1 MDSIIGRTILGY
13 KVIERI
19 GAGGF
24 GDVYKVER
32 NNIIGNVTRALKV
45 ITLPRDNEY
54 IEILNSMGGDR
65 EKADTYFHK
74 ELDRVVNEIRVFSM
88 ISEKDNHHIVSY
100 YESDVE
106 KVGEYKYNIYILM
119 EFLTPIDKWMQNNN
133 ITVENALDIGIGVAD
148 ALDICHKNGIIHR
161 DIKLSN
167 IFVSKDGVFK
177 IGDFGVSKNINNATM
192 AKTIKGT
199 PNYIAPEVYIGKNKY
214 DSSVDNYSLGI
225 LLYYLFNKLR
235 FPYYPNFPNEYTQ
248 EDSDKAFYKRMN
260 YEKLEAPVC
269 APLSVAN
276 IIKKAISERTKRY
289 SSAKDLS
296 KDLLE
301 AKSNLTQKE
310 LETKIGF
317 EPRAAVDEWV
327 ENDKERRLVQDLNGD
342 GESTVSFIEQGIT
355 VFEKREEDKTG
366 NLQKRKIIIA
376 ASVCVICIIVVAL
389 FAGKMFSDRQN
400 NGKSSATAET
410 SEQANESKSEAL
422 KENEESAMDALNANQ
437 SQQDEN
443 LNSESGANQVEP
455 NQNSEPEA
463 GQINNNQNPEN
474 VTVVETTK
482 KAKKKKQQ
490 QTTKAHVQETTSAP
504 KQNNVTQ
511 KPTQKPRQKPTQ
523 KPTQKKDEDFDFKSV
538 VE

>member
-119 EFLTPIDKWMQNNN
+119 EFLTPLDKWMQNNN

-199 PNYIAPEVYIGKNKY
+199 PNYIAPEVYIGKSKY

-225 LLYYLFNKLR
+225 LLYYLFNKSR
-235 FPYYPNFPNEYTQ
+235 FPYYPNFPNQSTQ
-248 EDSDKAFYKRMN
+248 ED
-260 YEKLEAPVC
+260 
-269 APLSVAN
+269 
-276 IIKKAISERTKRY
+276 
-289 SSAKDLS
+289 
-296 KDLLE
+296 
-301 AKSNLTQKE
+301 
-310 LETKIGF
+310 
-317 EPRAAVDEWV
+317 
-327 ENDKERRLVQDLNGD
+327 
-342 GESTVSFIEQGIT
+342 
-355 VFEKREEDKTG
+355 
-366 NLQKRKIIIA
+366 
-376 ASVCVICIIVVAL
+376 
-389 FAGKMFSDRQN
+389 
-400 NGKSSATAET
+400 
-410 SEQANESKSEAL
+410 
-422 KENEESAMDALNANQ
+422 
-437 SQQDEN
+437 
-443 LNSESGANQVEP
+443 
-455 NQNSEPEA
+455 
-463 GQINNNQNPEN
+463 
-474 VTVVETTK
+474 
-482 KAKKKKQQ
+482 
-490 QTTKAHVQETTSAP
+490 
-504 KQNNVTQ
+504 
-511 KPTQKPRQKPTQ
+511 
-523 KPTQKKDEDFDFKSV
+523 
-538 VE
+538 

>member
-13 KVIERI
+13 NVIERI

-32 NNIIGNVTRALKV
+32 NNIVGNVTRALKV

-54 IEILNSMGGDR
+54 IEILNSMGGDK

-88 ISEKDNHHIVSY
+88 ISEKDNHNIVSY

-119 EFLTPIDKWMQNNN
+119 EFLTPLDKWMQNNN

-167 IFVSKDGVFK
+167 IFVSKYGVFK

-260 YEKLEAPVC
+260 YEEVESPVC
-269 APLSVAN
+269 APECVAN
-276 IIKKAISERTKRY
+276 IIKKAISERAKRY
-289 SSAKDLS
+289 SSAKELS
-296 KDLLE
+296 KDLLD
-301 AKSNLTQKE
+301 AKSNLMQKE

-317 EPRAAVDEWV
+317 EPRVATDDWV

-342 GESTVSFIEQGIT
+342 SESTVSFIEQGIT
-355 VFEKREEDKTG
+355 IFEKEK
-366 NLQKRKIIIA
+366 KIKL
-376 ASVCVICIIVVAL
+376 VIC
-389 FAGKMFSDRQN
+389 K
-400 NGKSSATAET
+400 
-410 SEQANESKSEAL
+410 
-422 KENEESAMDALNANQ
+422 KEN
-437 SQQDEN
+437 
-443 LNSESGANQVEP
+443 
-455 NQNSEPEA
+455 
-463 GQINNNQNPEN
+463 
-474 VTVVETTK
+474 
-482 KAKKKKQQ
+482 
-490 QTTKAHVQETTSAP
+490 
-504 KQNNVTQ
+504 
-511 KPTQKPRQKPTQ
+511 
-523 KPTQKKDEDFDFKSV
+523 
-538 VE
+538 

>member
-65 EKADTYFHK
+65 KKADTYFHK

-199 PNYIAPEVYIGKNKY
+199 PNYIAPEVYIGKSKY

-276 IIKKAISERTKRY
+276 IIKKAISTPSERYIKAKDM
-289 SSAKDLS
+289 SKDLS
-296 KDLLE
+296 DVKT
-301 AKSNLTQKE
+301 NLTKDE
-310 LETKIGF
+310 LKVKIGF
-317 EPRAAVDEWV
+317 EPKAITDEWI
-327 ENDKERRLVQDLNGD
+327 ENDKERKLVQDLNG
-342 GESTVSFIEQGIT
+342 ESQSDVSFIEQGIT
-355 VFEKREEDKTG
+355 VFEKRDESKV
-366 NLQKRKIIIA
+366 NKNKKY
-376 ASVCVICIIVVAL
+376 VIVGLVMVGIIVVII
-389 FAGKMFSDRQN
+389 FAKNVMNDRHSKEKLPSQIQTSEFVNENNTNISEGKEDVNEDGNDVNADGTGDGINAVENDSNTNVNQSGSIIGKDNNLNQN
-400 NGKSSATAET
+400 NS
-410 SEQANESKSEAL
+410 
-422 KENEESAMDALNANQ
+422 D
-437 SQQDEN
+437 
-443 LNSESGANQVEP
+443 
-455 NQNSEPEA
+455 
-463 GQINNNQNPEN
+463 NNQIGESEN
-474 VTVVETTK
+474 IETTK
-482 KAKKKKQQ
+482 KVKRKHPETTKRQQEITTKKQQ
-490 QTTKAHVQETTSAP
+490 QAT
-504 KQNNVTQ
+504 TQ
-511 KPTQKPRQKPTQ
+511 KHYNSTPKPTQ
-523 KPTQKKDEDFDFKSV
+523 KPTEKKEDNFDFKSV

>member
-119 EFLTPIDKWMQNNN
+119 EFLTPLDKWMQNNN

-199 PNYIAPEVYIGKNKY
+199 PNYIAPEVYIGKSKY

-225 LLYYLFNKLR
+225 LLYYLFNKSR

-276 IIKKAISERTKRY
+276 IIKKAISTPSERYIKAKDM
-289 SSAKDLS
+289 SKDLS
-296 KDLLE
+296 DVKT
-301 AKSNLTQKE
+301 NLTKDE
-310 LETKIGF
+310 LKVKIGF
-317 EPRAAVDEWV
+317 EPKAITDEWI
-327 ENDKERRLVQDLNGD
+327 ENDKERKLVQDLNGD

-443 LNSESGANQVEP
+443 WNSESGANQVEP

-504 KQNNVTQ
+504 KQNNVTPKPPQ
-511 KPTQKPRQKPTQ
+511 KPIQKPTQ

>member
-119 EFLTPIDKWMQNNN
+119 EFLTPLDKWMQNNN

-199 PNYIAPEVYIGKNKY
+199 PNYIAPEVYIGKSKY

-225 LLYYLFNKLR
+225 LLYYLFNKSR

-276 IIKKAISERTKRY
+276 IIKKAISTPSERYIKAKDM
-289 SSAKDLS
+289 SKDLS
-296 KDLLE
+296 DVKT
-301 AKSNLTQKE
+301 NLTKDE
-310 LETKIGF
+310 LKVKIGF
-317 EPRAAVDEWV
+317 EPKAITDEWI
-327 ENDKERRLVQDLNGD
+327 ENDKERKLVQDLNGD

-511 KPTQKPRQKPTQ
+511 KPTQKPIQKPTQ

>member
-199 PNYIAPEVYIGKNKY
+199 PNYIAPEVYIGKSKY

-511 KPTQKPRQKPTQ
+511 KPTQKPIQ